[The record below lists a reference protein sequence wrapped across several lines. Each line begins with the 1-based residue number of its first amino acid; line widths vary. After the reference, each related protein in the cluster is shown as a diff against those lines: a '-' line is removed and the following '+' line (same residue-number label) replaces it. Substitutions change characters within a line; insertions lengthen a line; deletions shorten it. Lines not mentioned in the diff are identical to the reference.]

1 MKLRSSF
8 KKALELSLRTGLA
21 ERARFARLPKKQQIA
36 RPNSARGKADALV
49 YRRFRRFLPLLLCI
63 AAAGAR
69 LWAQTPSQEAVS
81 VDLLITGATIVT
93 MDADRRV
100 VEGGFLAVRGDS
112 IVAIGEQAAIA
123 FPKGVAAARTIDARG
138 KIVLPG
144 LINGHTH
151 IPMVLMRGLKD
162 DVTLDDWLRKYIFP
176 AEARNV
182 TEDYVRWGSRLAL
195 AEMIRSGTTTFA
207 DMYYFEDAVAEETKA
222 AGLRGFLGETWL
234 DFPSP
239 DSKNEAEMAAYTEQ
253 FLKKWQGDP
262 LIHAAVAPHSIYT
275 CSEKTL
281 RDSAALARKYHAPI
295 LMHVAEMQKE
305 FVDSLKTNGAT
316 PVQYLDRIGLLGP
329 DLLAAHCIWLEAS
342 DMKIL
347 AERQVGCVHNPSSN
361 MMLAS
366 GVAAVVDQRAAGM
379 RVGLG
384 TDGPAGSNNDLNMME
399 EMDLAAKL
407 QKTSRVDPRALGAKG
422 ALEMATIEGARALHM
437 EKEIG
442 SLEAGKK
449 ADLIVLNLNVPNA
462 VPMYDVYSQIV
473 YALKA
478 SEIETVIVG
487 GKTLLKDGKVLTVD
501 EAKAMAKAKEYGKQ
515 VEASLKQ

>member
-1 MKLRSSF
+1 MNLTRLFCKQIVLLIT
-8 KKALELSLRTGLA
+8 ALL
-21 ERARFARLPKKQQIA
+21 FAYGASAQDAAKQ
-36 RPNSARGKADALV
+36 S
-49 YRRFRRFLPLLLCI
+49 
-63 AAAGAR
+63 
-69 LWAQTPSQEAVS
+69 VS
-81 VDLLITGATIVT
+81 VDLLVKGATIVT
-93 MDADRRV
+93 MDSSRRV
-100 VEGGFLAVRGDS
+100 LENGFLAIRGDE
-112 IVAIGEQAAIA
+112 IVAIGSDTSSA
-123 FPKGVAAARTIDARG
+123 FPKGITAKQSIDATG
-138 KIVLPG
+138 KIVIPG

-162 DVTLDDWLRKYIFP
+162 DVTLDDWLRKFIFP

-207 DMYYFEDAVAEETKA
+207 DMYYFEDAEAEETKA
-222 AGLRGFLGETWL
+222 AGLRGVLGETWI
-234 DFPSP
+234 DFPVP
-239 DSKNEAEMAAYTEQ
+239 DNKNVAEMAEYTEK

-281 RDSAALARKYHAPI
+281 REAAAMARKYHAPLLI
-295 LMHVAEMQKE
+295 HVSEMRKE
-305 FVDSLKTNGAT
+305 FTDSIEKNGAT
-316 PVQYLDRIGLLGP
+316 PVQYLERIEFLGP
-329 DLLAAHCIWLEAS
+329 DVLAAHCIWTDYT

-366 GVAAVVDQRAAGM
+366 GVAPVVDQRAAGM

-407 QKTSRVDPRALGAKG
+407 QKTYRVDPRALGAKG
-422 ALEMATIEGARALHM
+422 AMEMATIEGARALHM
-437 EKEIG
+437 EKQIG
-442 SLEAGKK
+442 SLETGKK
-449 ADLIVLNLNVPNA
+449 ADFVILTLDVPNA

-478 SEIETVIVG
+478 SEIQSVVVG
-487 GKTLLKDGKVLTVD
+487 GKTLLKDGKLLTVD
-501 EAKAMAKAKEYGKQ
+501 EAAAIAKAKEYGKK
-515 VEASLKQ
+515 VATSLE